1 VTRTSDR
8 KRKKGRGEVKGKGG
22 MEGEERGNDGD
33 GSDGGDD
40 GDGSDGGDEDF
51 AFTLAAIE

>member
-1 VTRTSDR
+1 
-8 KRKKGRGEVKGKGG
+8 